1 MGSQRVGQDQ
11 ATEQAEKWLDQEE
24 DGAKAKGKGWA
35 YSIQIKRRPVWL
47 EVQFSY
53 QIDAEP
59 TNHFTGSIRKPAHV
73 TEDASPPDPPV
84 GLQAP
89 PVYPKKYRNKE
100 IVHVSVNILN
110 NHRIQTS
117 LVIQW
122 LRICLSV
129 FSPSSYLMFS
139 WICSLLSSHR
149 TCRIKWFLA
158 RKQKRNHP
166 IP

>member
-1 MGSQRVGQDQ
+1 MRPWDFLRSQPQGHWGVRFSFLKHRCAVWQKGGEGLKEQQVGLK
-11 ATEQAEKWLDQEE
+11 T
-24 DGAKAKGKGWA
+24 
-35 YSIQIKRRPVWL
+35 
-47 EVQFSY
+47 Y

-73 TEDASPPDPPV
+73 TEDASPPDPPI

-100 IVHVSVNILN
+100 IVHVSVNILK